1 LAPAAFSADDIL
13 AHLDQNIFDFPILDN
28 LYTYLADARLS
39 AYRDETRWAIIIEV
53 LGVSNRFWCQHGGI
67 HSWLHMFG
75 NCFRNGVNRDDA
87 LCLCMTQDG
96 PGGPTF
102 DEASGWYV
110 RDGTQT
116 IRIRGVVLPID
127 PSPQALATKGITLV
141 SPPKV
146 TAPDLLRSLVPQ
158 YRDLLLAT
166 EDELRRWVPK
176 DLPLILRLDEWHHPG
191 TLALDAWYNPNVPP
205 EHLPSGSKTFQMLA
219 AVLAFGDS
227 RLYRPAQA
235 PNTHWSNWPYGGSG

>member
-1 LAPAAFSADDIL
+1 
-13 AHLDQNIFDFPILDN
+13 
-28 LYTYLADARLS
+28 
-39 AYRDETRWAIIIEV
+39 
-53 LGVSNRFWCQHGGI
+53 
-67 HSWLHMFG
+67 
-75 NCFRNGVNRDDA
+75 
-87 LCLCMTQDG
+87 MTKEG

-158 YRDLLLAT
+158 YRDLLL
-166 EDELRRWVPK
+166 
-176 DLPLILRLDEWHHPG
+176 RLDEWHHPG